1 MTYLKKL
8 YLQHVQTAGCLLSRD
23 FLKKN
28 KLPAPGRL
36 DGRGFSVVTAISVIS
51 FFTYM
56 HSTEQYMCNFL
67 FYFLIEEKKTFQFL
81 KFEVFVRNSHT
92 FFYFTLNKAK

>member
-1 MTYLKKL
+1 
-8 YLQHVQTAGCLLSRD
+8 
-23 FLKKN
+23 
-28 KLPAPGRL
+28 
-36 DGRGFSVVTAISVIS
+36 
-51 FFTYM
+51 M